1 VSIPRNVG
9 YQTRKKMRFSTQP
22 KILAFCCI
30 SAALALPTRTI
41 AAQAQTQP
49 AVHQFVQP
57 PVLVETEPAST
68 PALQLLRLPRLAAT
82 QGCQPQGSIRRDGN
96 DVYVKL
102 NFVRGKFTI
111 NNPDPDDP
119 YGGEDPVELRSY
131 GGCPAG
137 PTVELLPGNTV
148 HFDLINDLDVVD
160 STCDPHPPAALNLP
174 PGVGCFN
181 STNLHT
187 HGLHVSP
194 AGNGDNVL
202 LNIVP
207 HTDFPYEIN
216 LPSDHPAGTFWYHSH
231 RHGATATQVASG
243 ATGVLIVRGTR
254 PYRAPTADEP
264 HPIAD
269 IDTILHDSQGA
280 LVPEQVFLFQQIPYA
295 CFSNPPNPP
304 PGGGDW
310 LNIFTTK
317 GLYNSSS
324 TATDGPKYAK
334 WICPKPDATN
344 FATPGAVENF
354 SLQIFSSQIWDTSGR
369 FTTVNGV
376 VEPTLTIKAG
386 ELQRWRFIHG
396 GIHDTVNVQIVRAS
410 GPANNSNLIRNSA
423 LAGDRPEQRANV
435 ETLCAAS
442 ASTLIPQFE
451 IADDGLTRRHIEK
464 IAAGADAGSN
474 YLQPGYRSDIL
485 VVFPEDGDY
494 CLLNQAAPPS
504 QRVDPG
510 KGGGGAGPSIPQ
522 LLAYIHVRGGKA
534 VEGDLQQYVQTFLY
548 MNNPQL
554 PAAVRNALH
563 SGDLSPWAPFLELAP
578 PTPGHVQAARFDI
591 QFPKF
596 LVNDASYNP
605 SVVNITRQVNTTD
618 DWILTAV
625 DSPHIY
631 HIHVNPFEVLD
642 VTYPGPNGEQ
652 ISIFDENGHCKA
664 DQKHD
669 PQELAN
675 QYCTMWH
682 AFRDTLFVENGYQV
696 HVRTHYDRY
705 IGEFVIH
712 CHILDHEDA
721 GMMLN
726 IQIVPNLNSP
736 DHGLGMGK
744 MGMENMNHRE

>member
-1 VSIPRNVG
+1 
-9 YQTRKKMRFSTQP
+9 
-22 KILAFCCI
+22 
-30 SAALALPTRTI
+30 
-41 AAQAQTQP
+41 
-49 AVHQFVQP
+49 
-57 PVLVETEPAST
+57 
-68 PALQLLRLPRLAAT
+68 
-82 QGCQPQGSIRRDGN
+82 
-96 DVYVKL
+96 
-102 NFVRGKFTI
+102 
-111 NNPDPDDP
+111 
-119 YGGEDPVELRSY
+119 
-131 GGCPAG
+131 
-137 PTVELLPGNTV
+137 
-148 HFDLINDLDVVD
+148 
-160 STCDPHPPAALNLP
+160 
-174 PGVGCFN
+174 
-181 STNLHT
+181 
-187 HGLHVSP
+187 
-194 AGNGDNVL
+194 
-202 LNIVP
+202 
-207 HTDFPYEIN
+207 
-216 LPSDHPAGTFWYHSH
+216 
-231 RHGATATQVASG
+231 
-243 ATGVLIVRGTR
+243 
-254 PYRAPTADEP
+254 
-264 HPIAD
+264 
-269 IDTILHDSQGA
+269 
-280 LVPEQVFLFQQIPYA
+280 VPEQVFLFQQIPYA
-295 CFSNPPNPP
+295 CFSNPSNPP
-304 PGGGDW
+304 SGGGDW

-324 TATDGPKYAK
+324 TAIDGPKYAK

-386 ELQRWRFIHG
+386 ELQRWRFVHG
-396 GIHDTVNVQIVRAS
+396 GIHDTINVQIVRAS

-464 IAAGADAGSN
+464 IAAGVNAGSN

-534 VEGDLQQYVQTFLY
+534 VEGDLQQYIQTFLY

-563 SGDLSPWAPFLELAP
+563 AGDLSPWAPFLELAP
-578 PTPGHVQAARFDI
+578 PTPGHVQTARFDI

-682 AFRDTLFVENGYQV
+682 TFRDTLFVENGYQV
-696 HVRTHYDRY
+696 HVRMHYDRY

-744 MGMENMNHRE
+744 MGMETMNHRE

>member
-1 VSIPRNVG
+1 
-9 YQTRKKMRFSTQP
+9 
-22 KILAFCCI
+22 
-30 SAALALPTRTI
+30 
-41 AAQAQTQP
+41 
-49 AVHQFVQP
+49 
-57 PVLVETEPAST
+57 
-68 PALQLLRLPRLAAT
+68 
-82 QGCQPQGSIRRDGN
+82 
-96 DVYVKL
+96 
-102 NFVRGKFTI
+102 
-111 NNPDPDDP
+111 
-119 YGGEDPVELRSY
+119 
-131 GGCPAG
+131 
-137 PTVELLPGNTV
+137 
-148 HFDLINDLDVVD
+148 
-160 STCDPHPPAALNLP
+160 
-174 PGVGCFN
+174 
-181 STNLHT
+181 
-187 HGLHVSP
+187 
-194 AGNGDNVL
+194 
-202 LNIVP
+202 
-207 HTDFPYEIN
+207 
-216 LPSDHPAGTFWYHSH
+216 
-231 RHGATATQVASG
+231 
-243 ATGVLIVRGTR
+243 
-254 PYRAPTADEP
+254 
-264 HPIAD
+264 
-269 IDTILHDSQGA
+269 
-280 LVPEQVFLFQQIPYA
+280 
-295 CFSNPPNPP
+295 
-304 PGGGDW
+304 
-310 LNIFTTK
+310 
-317 GLYNSSS
+317 
-324 TATDGPKYAK
+324 
-334 WICPKPDATN
+334 
-344 FATPGAVENF
+344 
-354 SLQIFSSQIWDTSGR
+354 
-369 FTTVNGV
+369 
-376 VEPTLTIKAG
+376 
-386 ELQRWRFIHG
+386 
-396 GIHDTVNVQIVRAS
+396 
-410 GPANNSNLIRNSA
+410 
-423 LAGDRPEQRANV
+423 V

-464 IAAGADAGSN
+464 IAAGANAGSN

-563 SGDLSPWAPFLELAP
+563 AGDLSPWAPFLELAP
-578 PTPGHVQAARFDI
+578 PTPGHVQTARFDI

-618 DWILTAV
+618 DWILTAI

-682 AFRDTLFVENGYQV
+682 TFRDTLFVENGYQV